1 MDILWQNVKDATKS
15 VTVVRTLKRLV
26 ALIVIVLITGAYGM
40 SMTHQTNTIELTK
53 TRLINQMADKDTN
66 KDIEL
71 LKTRIKK
78 HEGNKLGKAVMI
90 PYYLEYDDANGNHI
104 KEDWLTGGF
113 GTKLSKNHK
122 EPEGGYTTEYW
133 DKRFNERFD
142 IAHNGALKLLGTET
156 DYRAIGVI
164 TEMMYQMGV
173 DGVSKFTK
181 TLDYMKRK
189 EWQLA
194 SVEMLDSKW
203 AIQTEERAVAL
214 SKVIKNIR

>member
-1 MDILWQNVKDATKS
+1 MNIELWTNVKIVDESATATK
-15 VTVVRTLKRLV
+15 RLLK
-26 ALIVIVLITGAYGM
+26 IVLAGLVIAILLM
-40 SMTHQTNTIELTK
+40 MTIGHTK
-53 TRLINQMADKDTN
+53 TMDKNTN

-104 KEDWLTGGF
+104 KEDWLTGGW

-133 DKRFNERFD
+133 NKRFDERFD
-142 IAHNGALKLLGTET
+142 IAHKGALELLGTET
-156 DYRAIGVI
+156 DYRAIGVV

-173 DGVSKFTK
+173 DGVSKFK
-181 TLDYMKRK
+181 NTLKYMKNG
-189 EWQLA
+189 EWNLA

-203 AIQTEERAVAL
+203 AIQTPNRATKL
-214 SKVIKNIR
+214 SKVIKNIK

>member
-1 MDILWQNVKDATKS
+1 MNIELWTNVKIVDESATATK
-15 VTVVRTLKRLV
+15 RLLK
-26 ALIVIVLITGAYGM
+26 IVLAGLVIAILLM
-40 SMTHQTNTIELTK
+40 MTIGHTK
-53 TRLINQMADKDTN
+53 TMDKNTN

-78 HEGNKLGKAVMI
+78 HEGNKLGNPVML
-90 PYYLEYDDANGNHI
+90 PYQLEYDDANGNHI
-104 KEDWLTGGF
+104 KEDFWTGGY

-133 DKRFNERFD
+133 NKRFDERFD
-142 IAHNGALKLLGTET
+142 IAHKGALKLLGTET

-194 SVEMLDSKW
+194 SVEMMDSKW

>member
-1 MDILWQNVKDATKS
+1 
-15 VTVVRTLKRLV
+15 
-26 ALIVIVLITGAYGM
+26 
-40 SMTHQTNTIELTK
+40 
-53 TRLINQMADKDTN
+53 MANKDTN

-90 PYYLEYDDANGNHI
+90 PYYLEYDDANGKHI
-104 KEDWLTGGF
+104 VEDWLTGGY
-113 GTKLSKNHK
+113 GTRLSKNHK

-173 DGVSKFTK
+173 DGVSKFK
-181 TLDYMKRK
+181 NTLKYMKNG
-189 EWQLA
+189 EWNLA

-203 AIQTEERAVAL
+203 AIQTPNRATKL
-214 SKVIKNIR
+214 SKVIKNIK